1 MKSFFLPLLLNAL
14 SVIQQIKRGDP
25 MFPTEAQKRHKE
37 EIVAWLTAYAE
48 REGLTMSEMTVILDE
63 FRSNLPLICVVKNPK
78 TR

>member
-1 MKSFFLPLLLNAL
+1 
-14 SVIQQIKRGDP
+14 
-25 MFPTEAQKRHKE
+25 MFPTEAQKPHKE